1 MALSKDSTSMSET
14 LLSPIEE
21 EQLANLLDELSEQKG
36 PAARSI
42 SKNLFIHIQI

>member
-36 PAARSI
+36 PAAQEHLE
-42 SKNLFIHIQI
+42 KLIH